1 MITCSSAGFQSR
13 HRARERRTEGRGGV
27 STCPER
33 LCSRL
38 CCLCTSPRSTARAW
52 SGDLWSE
59 STELAKGCWKA
70 TAWSIL
76 ALAIGTQAC
85 GAFPAKAC
93 GRAKLEVFKKK
104 KGGWE
109 DAIFLV
115 RTVRT
120 SKQNMENSFTTVK
133 AAISPTAP
141 FQDSPP
147 QP

>member
-1 MITCSSAGFQSR
+1 MSVLPL
-13 HRARERRTEGRGGV
+13 HE
-27 STCPER
+27 
-33 LCSRL
+33 
-38 CCLCTSPRSTARAW
+38 PRSTARAW

-70 TAWSIL
+70 TAWSIF

-93 GRAKLEVFKKK
+93 GCAKLEVFKKK
-104 KGGWE
+104 KGGGGGK
-109 DAIFLV
+109 DAIFLL
-115 RTVRT
+115 RMVRT
-120 SKQNMENSFTTVK
+120 SKQNMENCFTTIK

-141 FQDSPP
+141 LQDSPP